1 MSALSPAAKP
11 DLTALRESLRGL
23 EGRRAKA
30 VLPFGVEAIDR
41 HLPDGGLLCGA
52 VHEVTG
58 AADGAVDGAAA
69 ALFCAG
75 IAARSRGHVLWCL
88 TERDLFAP
96 ALAQAGLTPDRVVF
110 AETRDETALLATFEE
125 ALKHG
130 ALSAV
135 VAETGKLSMLASR
148 RLQLAAET
156 GGTLGLLI
164 RRWKRAALSSEFD
177 LPSAAQTR
185 WRVHSLPSSPLPVE
199 GIGRARWQLD
209 LLRIK
214 GGHPARFEVEACDGQ
229 GFLKESPTDRLAIPA
244 ALVDRPAAQA
254 GGRRPPSAS
263 RRAAA

>member
-1 MSALSPAAKP
+1 M
-11 DLTALRESLRGL
+11 
-23 EGRRAKA
+23 
-30 VLPFGVEAIDR
+30 
-41 HLPDGGLLCGA
+41 
-52 VHEVTG
+52 HEVTG
-58 AADGAVDGAAA
+58 AAGGAVDGAAA

-148 RLQLAAET
+148 RLQLAAEA
-156 GGTLGLLI
+156 GGALGLLI
-164 RRWKRAALSSEFD
+164 RRWKRASLSSEFD
-177 LPSAAQTR
+177 QPSAAQTR
-185 WRVHSLPSSPLPVE
+185 WRVLSLPSSPLPVE

-209 LLRIK
+209 LLRVK
-214 GGHPARFEVEACDGQ
+214 GGPAARFEVEACDGQ
-229 GFLKESPTDRLAIPA
+229 GYLKESAPAVAVPA
-244 ALVDRPAAQA
+244 ALADRPVAQA
-254 GGRRPPSAS
+254 GGRRRPFSSKYSA
-263 RRAAA
+263 A

>member
-1 MSALSPAAKP
+1 MSALSPPAKP

-23 EGRRAKA
+23 EGRRARA

-75 IAARSRGHVLWCL
+75 IAARSHGHVLWCL
-88 TERDLFAP
+88 TARDLFAP

-110 AETRDETALLATFEE
+110 AETRDENALLATFEE

-135 VAETGKLSMLASR
+135 IAETGKLSMLASR

-229 GFLKESPTDRLAIPA
+229 GVLKEISVAQPA
-244 ALVDRPAAQA
+244 ALADRPAAQA
-254 GGRRPPSAS
+254 GHRRPPSAS
-263 RRAAA
+263 RHAAA

>member
-1 MSALSPAAKP
+1 MSALSHAAKP

-75 IAARSRGHVLWCL
+75 IAARSCGHVLWCL

-110 AETRDETALLATFEE
+110 A
-125 ALKHG
+125 
-130 ALSAV
+130 
-135 VAETGKLSMLASR
+135 
-148 RLQLAAET
+148 
-156 GGTLGLLI
+156 
-164 RRWKRAALSSEFD
+164 
-177 LPSAAQTR
+177 
-185 WRVHSLPSSPLPVE
+185 
-199 GIGRARWQLD
+199 
-209 LLRIK
+209 
-214 GGHPARFEVEACDGQ
+214 
-229 GFLKESPTDRLAIPA
+229 
-244 ALVDRPAAQA
+244 
-254 GGRRPPSAS
+254 
-263 RRAAA
+263 